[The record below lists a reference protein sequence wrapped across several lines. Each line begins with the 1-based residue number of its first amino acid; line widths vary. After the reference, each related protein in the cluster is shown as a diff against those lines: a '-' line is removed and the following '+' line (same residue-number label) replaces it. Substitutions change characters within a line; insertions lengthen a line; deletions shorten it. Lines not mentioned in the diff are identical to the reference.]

1 MEHGSDKSVPGD
13 KKIQISPEL
22 AALLREWIN
31 PRAGYLTFNL
41 GAWKDRKLLKKNLNS
56 YIENHLNITES

>member
-22 AALLREWIN
+22 ALLRDWIN
-31 PRAGYLTFNL
+31 SRAG
-41 GAWKDRKLLKKNLNS
+41 
-56 YIENHLNITES
+56 